1 MSYFHRIKGF
11 ANGIIIGSV
20 ISSLVIIALLYVLNM
35 TEVIVFSIPYMP
47 DVQQMLFW
55 VYDNLRLSL
64 VFFGLIFVCYWY
76 QLNKLNRQLQNPGVD
91 SATVMQSENLVD
103 IWIGLFFGIGVIW
116 TAIGMRSALLS
127 ALGGLDATTAAEEG
141 AFAILQRLV
150 DGGILLSLSTT
161 IFGGVGGYVMRVYK
175 TIRVGTGMQNFYLTL
190 QDTENEQLHTSLVN
204 IEQQLVQLN
213 NHFINQQPA
222 AVEKDEHTL
231 EMDFGPAPQGA
242 SS

>member
-103 IWIGLFFGIGVIW
+103 IWIGFFGMDIG
-116 TAIGMRSALLS
+116 
-127 ALGGLDATTAAEEG
+127 
-141 AFAILQRLV
+141 
-150 DGGILLSLSTT
+150 
-161 IFGGVGGYVMRVYK
+161 
-175 TIRVGTGMQNFYLTL
+175 
-190 QDTENEQLHTSLVN
+190 
-204 IEQQLVQLN
+204 
-213 NHFINQQPA
+213 
-222 AVEKDEHTL
+222 
-231 EMDFGPAPQGA
+231 
-242 SS
+242 